1 MTTNNPDKEDRQN
14 KGLDHDASRHGG
26 DEPRR
31 QAAPDADDPRNG
43 VPSVGRGLDE
53 ERDSTSD
60 QEKFGSGTPGDQGT
74 YSVVGAQP
82 DGGAGGLG
90 SQVQSGDG
98 SPRDIAEAGGN
109 PQHRNAPAPE
119 LGEAAESASESYEQT
134 EYRGSALRPGSGDRN
149 TAGGSSSDAL
159 P

>member
-1 MTTNNPDKEDRQN
+1 MLWNTANKELAVTTNNPDKEDRQN

-98 SPRDIAEAGGN
+98 SPRDIAEAYRAGAN
-109 PQHRNAPAPE
+109 SYLVKPTNLSTLTE
-119 LGEAAESASESYEQT
+119 LAIGLRSYW
-134 EYRGSALRPGSGDRN
+134 LRLNVPPN
-149 TAGGSSSDAL
+149 EPVTN
-159 P
+159 